1 MSSKLKKNDAVIV
14 RSGKDKGKEG
24 KIIKMFTNGK
34 AIVEGINISTK
45 HVSAS
50 SGAKQTGIVQQ
61 ESPIHTSNLIFKDPD
76 SGKAGRVKMHVLKDG
91 TVSRIIASSKE
102 GK

>member
-24 KIIKMFTNGK
+24 KIIKMFSNST
-34 AIVEGINISTK
+34 AIVEGININTK

-50 SGAKQTGIVQQ
+50 SGAKETGLVQQ

-76 SGKAGRVKMHVLKDG
+76 SGKAGRVKIHTLKDG
-91 TVSRIIASSKE
+91 STSRIVASSKE
-102 GK
+102 GN

>member
-1 MSSKLKKNDAVIV
+1 MSSKLKKNDDVIV

-24 KIIKMFTNGK
+24 KIIKMFTNGT

-50 SGAKQTGIVQQ
+50 SGAKATGLVQQ

-91 TVSRIIASSKE
+91 TTSRIISNSKV

>member
-1 MSSKLKKNDAVIV
+1 MSSKLKKNDDVIV

-24 KIIKMFTNGK
+24 KIIKMFTNGT

-50 SGAKQTGIVQQ
+50 SGAKATGLVQQ

-91 TVSRIIASSKE
+91 TTSRIISNSK
-102 GK
+102 